1 MNFQNTVV
9 WSNYSTSSDSR
20 FLHWLHLSW
29 LILLI
34 PSVSHALECPRVPE
48 QARNDL
54 EIVVRSAVGKIGA
67 AKESEL
73 ESRTR
78 NVTRDLLGKLP
89 KADKVYLELMMYAA
103 YCSTLRD
110 DAALTE
116 AEKSARIRAYNLEL
130 KRALEGVE
138 GSGSK
143 YRADP
148 RDVARAELERIPLP
162 YTIDAF
168 VKSAEKGSLAAVK
181 LFLAA
186 GMDPNGKT
194 EYGDSALIEATR
206 GGHAEI
212 VRVLLKAKANVNQW
226 NRYGTTAVYPAADA
240 GHNDILRL
248 LLGQGVDA
256 ETIQFPFKVAAKKGN
271 TEALRMLLKFGID
284 NNTRNM
290 ALIEAAGGDASEEHL
305 NEAVIL
311 LLGQGADVNARTEGG
326 CTALAQAA
334 ARTERAAVIRTLLD
348 AGANINS
355 KSTCSIGQGWT
366 PLMYALSDVDSPN
379 RMDVVNLLLARGA
392 NPNLAGEDGMTT
404 LMVAARFR
412 DIDMVRNLLDRGMD
426 PNQADNDGGTALM
439 EAALKDQYRR
449 QVSSRN
455 ITEIVRLLLDRGA
468 NPNLADKYGN
478 TALTKAALTNNM
490 EAVRLLLER
499 GANPNAKSKTENETA
514 LMWAA
519 EKRFTDIVEALLD
532 AGADLNAKST
542 KGKTALMVA
551 VQYGSLD
558 TVQAL
563 LRRGAKVDDEDAV
576 AKTVLNYA
584 EGYPQ
589 EPTRTDMIRVL
600 KKAGAK

>member
-1 MNFQNTVV
+1 M
-9 WSNYSTSSDSR
+9 SR
-20 FLHWLHLSW
+20 PLRRLHLSW

-34 PSVSHALECPRVPE
+34 PGVSHALECPRVPE

-67 AKESEL
+67 AKGAEL

-78 NVTRDLLGKLP
+78 NVTQDLLGKLP

-116 AEKSARIRAYNLEL
+116 TQKSARIRAYNLEL

-138 GSGSK
+138 GSGGK

-162 YTIDAF
+162 YTIGAF
-168 VKSAEKGSLAAVK
+168 VESAEKGNLAAVR

-206 GGHAEI
+206 GGHTEI
-212 VRVLLKAKANVNQW
+212 VKVLLKAKANVNQEDR
-226 NRYGTTAVYPAADA
+226 NGTTALYWAVSN
-240 GHNDILRL
+240 GHKDTLRL
-248 LLGQGVDA
+248 LLEGGADA
-256 ETIQFPFKVAAKKGN
+256 DAIRFPFSIAAQQGKA
-271 TEALRMLLKFGID
+271 EALRMLLKLGID

-290 ALIEAAGGDASEEHL
+290 ALIKAAGGDASEEHL
-305 NEAVIL
+305 NEAVLL

-334 ARTERAAVIRTLLD
+334 ARTERAAIVRTLLD
-348 AGANINS
+348 AGADINS
-355 KSTCSIGQGWT
+355 KSTCSIKYTGNGWT

-379 RMDVVNLLLARGA
+379 RMAVVNLLLTRGA
-392 NPNLAGEDGMTT
+392 NPNLAGEGGMTT

-412 DIDMVRNLLDRGMD
+412 DIDTVRNLLDRGMD
-426 PNQADNDGGTALM
+426 PNLADNDGDTALM
-439 EAALKDQYRR
+439 EAALKDQWRGK
-449 QVSSRN
+449 VSSRN

-468 NPNLADKYGN
+468 DPNSANKYGN
-478 TALTKAALTNNM
+478 TALAKAALTNNM

-499 GANPNAKSKTENETA
+499 GANPNAKSKTEDETA

-519 EKRFTDIVEALLD
+519 EKRFTDIVEALLG
-532 AGADLNAKST
+532 AGADLNAKSA

-551 VQYGSLD
+551 VQYGSLE

-584 EGYPQ
+584 EEYPQ
-589 EPTRTDMIRVL
+589 EPTRADMIRVL